1 MVRRTKRRG
10 FCATRLNWRFFG
22 ILSTCFVCLAIGFT
36 VHRTVCAD
44 EKEVKKGQIYSTWE
58 GLEADKCASIWVIRR
73 FVDAEAQF
81 KFLPKG
87 TLVQEGIPFDTPTS
101 ELSRDARQAA
111 FGKVLT
117 KYKLDDPVL
126 RDINKIIWDIEVNK
140 WEKKVTNEAHGVNS
154 VVQGL
159 ILSIEDENQCLDKTD
174 IVFDGL
180 YAYLKAYHQAGKK
193 ND

>member
-1 MVRRTKRRG
+1 MIRRTMQRAI
-10 FCATRLNWRFFG
+10 CATRLDWGLFG
-22 ILSTCFVCLAIGFT
+22 VLLACFVFLAISFT
-36 VHRTVCAD
+36 VLKAVYAD
-44 EKEVKKGQIYSTWE
+44 EKGDKKGQIYSTWE
-58 GLEADKCASIWVIRR
+58 GLEADKCASIWAIRR

-111 FGKVLT
+111 FGKILT

-126 RDINKIIWDIEVNK
+126 RDIDKIIWDIEVNK
-140 WEKKVTNEAHGVNS
+140 WEKKVTNEAQGVNS

-159 ILSIEDENQCLDKTD
+159 ILSIEDENQCLEKTD
-174 IVFDGL
+174 VVFDGL
-180 YAYLKAYHQAGKK
+180 YAYLKARHQAGKK
-193 ND
+193 